1 MSLMETKKAK
11 RAAEEVWTIVSEF
24 YIMKEESI
32 GAMVPDDIPTVPRQK
47 RRHRYDEEDEEYELA
62 EKRRRG
68 GDGDGDSWDRAERYN
83 KGELDK
89 VQQIPKKVKTDA
101 SGETSE
107 ANKPSQEEIQKLMA
121 NVQRSIAEKKKQLNL
136 PPTPSAPTNLT
147 QKAQQLAALQASIAS
162 KLQSLP
168 A

>member
-1 MSLMETKKAK
+1 M
-11 RAAEEVWTIVSEF
+11 SEF

-68 GDGDGDSWDRAERYN
+68 GDGDGDTWDRAERYN

-89 VQQIPKKVKTDA
+89 VQQIPKKIKA
-101 SGETSE
+101 ESGGDEF
-107 ANKPSQEEIQKLMA
+107 
-121 NVQRSIAEKKKQLNL
+121 RY
-136 PPTPSAPTNLT
+136 
-147 QKAQQLAALQASIAS
+147 S
-162 KLQSLP
+162 KL
-168 A
+168 